1 MVSLKLGL
9 FYQDDID
16 IIGQDNR
23 LDVALLAV
31 RTNFF
36 LVVGVLEKV
45 NAKASPKTATSEERS
60 MFLKETEQKS

>member
-45 NAKASPKTATSEERS
+45 NAKTSAKRATSEERS

>member
-1 MVSLKLGL
+1 MKLGL
-9 FYQDDID
+9 LFYEDDVCIIDQD
-16 IIGQDNR
+16 

-45 NAKASPKTATSEERS
+45 NAKTSAKRATSEERS

>member
-45 NAKASPKTATSEERS
+45 NAKTSPKRATSEERS